1 MPIFNALTAPH
12 TEKKKARELACLA
25 VLASWPNLAGWLADD
40 TDTHTHTHTHTHTD
54 TDTHRVWVR
63 VRV

>member
-12 TEKKKARELACLA
+12 TEKKEARELACLA

-40 TDTHTHTHTHTHTD
+40 TDTDTHTHTD